1 MADRF
6 YQVAVGG
13 GMPNNVVE
21 AGSTS
26 AGSPVELRVTY
37 DATGINK
44 MQVLKA
50 LEAIKY
56 YITTDTFPPV

>member
-13 GMPNNVVE
+13 DMHSDVVE

-26 AGSPVELRVTY
+26 AGSPHEFRWTY
-37 DATGINK
+37 DATGANK
-44 MQVLKA
+44 VQALKA
-50 LEAIKY
+50 LDAIKQ
-56 YITTDTFPPV
+56 YILMDNSPPV

>member
-13 GMPNNVVE
+13 DMHNDVVE

-26 AGSPVELRVTY
+26 AGSPVEVRVTY
-37 DATGINK
+37 DATGMNK
-44 MQVLKA
+44 TQAIKA
-50 LEAIKY
+50 LEAVIQ
-56 YITTDTFPPV
+56 YITQDTFPPV